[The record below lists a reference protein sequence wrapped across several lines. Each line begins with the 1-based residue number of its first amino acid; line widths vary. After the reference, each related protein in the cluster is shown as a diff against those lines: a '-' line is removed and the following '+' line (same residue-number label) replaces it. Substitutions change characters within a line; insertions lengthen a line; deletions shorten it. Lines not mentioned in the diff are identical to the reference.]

1 MLSRLINIARTPA
14 PLIVVAIAIAS
25 LRLFGLPAHGVEIV
39 GQIPQGLLSF
49 TFPDFSFAGQLWP
62 GELGI
67 ALMSFTET
75 TAAGRAFAT
84 SDEPHL
90 RPNQELAATGPANV
104 GGALL
109 GAIPFGGGTTSTA
122 VNRLAG
128 ARTQVAELVTAAL
141 ALLTMLFLAPLI
153 GLMPQ
158 ATLAAIV
165 IVYSIG
171 LIKSADFCLIL
182 EIRQTEFV
190 WAPGRSRWRGPVGDP

>member
-1 MLSRLINIARTPA
+1 
-14 PLIVVAIAIAS
+14 
-25 LRLFGLPAHGVEIV
+25 
-39 GQIPQGLLSF
+39 
-49 TFPDFSFAGQLWP
+49 
-62 GELGI
+62 
-67 ALMSFTET
+67 MSFTET

-90 RPNQELAATGPANV
+90 RPNQELAATGLANV

-128 ARTQVAELVTAAL
+128 ARTQLAELVTAAL

-182 EIRQTEFV
+182 EIRQTEFA
-190 WAPGRSRWRGPVGDP
+190 WALARSLWRGPVGDP